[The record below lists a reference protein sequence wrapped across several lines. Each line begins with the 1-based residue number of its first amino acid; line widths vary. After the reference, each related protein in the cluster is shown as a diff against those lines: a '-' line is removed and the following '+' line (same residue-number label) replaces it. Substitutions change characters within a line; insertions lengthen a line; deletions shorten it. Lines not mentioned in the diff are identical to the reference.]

1 MSQVE
6 TLAKIL
12 LGPLLLVQGLHTR
25 RMTPEPGLM
34 ASNGPTMPPG

>member
-1 MSQVE
+1 MSHTE
-6 TLAKIL
+6 TLAKIR
-12 LGPLLLVQGLHTR
+12 LGPMLLLQGLHTR